1 MKGVPE
7 INPVTWLEQKVQ
19 EQADKIE
26 ELEKKIEELEEELS
40 SASNQI
46 DDLGDD
52 VANLSNTVNE
62 LEEKA
67 INDKNKIESDH
78 IKMLE
83 KFMLDN
89 GYILGN
95 GKTMESLLWEL
106 GRQIFFSK
114 KR

>member
-1 MKGVPE
+1 MDDIVERLDEHLRFNGKDQLSRDAKG
-7 INPVTWLEQKVQ
+7 
-19 EQADKIE
+19 KIE
-26 ELEKKIEELEEELS
+26 ELEKKIEELEGELS
-40 SASNQI
+40 FANDQI

-52 VANLSNTVNE
+52 VAHLCNTVNE

-67 INDKNKIESDH
+67 INDKNKTESDH

-95 GKTMESLLWEL
+95 GKTM
-106 GRQIFFSK
+106 GG
-114 KR
+114 

>member
-1 MKGVPE
+1 MKGTPE
-7 INPVTWLEQKVQ
+7 ISPVTWLEQKVQ

-26 ELEKKIEELEEELS
+26 ELEKKIEELEGELS
-40 SASNQI
+40 SANIHIDEFWDEI
-46 DDLGDD
+46 DDLSS
-52 VANLSNTVNE
+52 AIKE
-62 LEEKA
+62 LEDEA

-78 IKMLE
+78 LKMLE